1 MNNNNE
7 PNTGV
12 FPFIQ
17 DTFIAGKKDKEYIL
31 KISSNDTLLKYPFD
45 FQVKFAMDIIDSSN
59 NFKKEAIIYNKYT
72 DITYIEVSDVIIPRF
87 IPTSTIGRNIEGFRL
102 IKTGNN
108 KFIISCYPGCNIKT
122 GTTIINTTSYNFI
135 KLISPKEYLFMI
147 KRGIAHNYSVLIND
161 PILEDDLV
169 IDHLNYNNNI
179 LPILD
184 ISNNE
189 ITVNNYNIT
198 LPNTIPIIIADSN
211 ILFKTSTAT
220 ANATTLTI
228 PNLPL
233 ELVKN
238 IYADN
243 IIRIIDAS
251 QNNYYFKISSYTF
264 NVEVINT
271 QDESLEYTSSSVTPN
286 GIPSAPTNL
295 IGTVANSN
303 TQVILS
309 WDAPASNG
317 STITSYNVISSPAGG
332 TVTIN
337 FAAKTA
343 TVTVTNLNNGI
354 VYTFTVTATNSAGT
368 SVASNS
374 IQVSYDII
382 FKGNW
387 SDLSY
392 GFEGVSNLYLFGF
405 GSKDLLDERI
415 FYIELESFK
424 PSTSTSTNNQFDKM
438 FGVLF
443 PSTQSTNWLYL
454 SGEPKQT
461 FVPTDSRKMDK
472 LTIRLYDSKGNNLN
486 DIFYKKLGLL
496 NTDYNSNLFSSLL
509 IKIQEQSKSL
519 HITN

>member
-1 MNNNNE
+1 MNTNNE

-72 DITYIEVSDVIIPRF
+72 DITYIEVSDIIIPRF

-122 GTTIINTTSYNFI
+122 GSTIINTTSYNFI
-135 KLISPKEYLFMI
+135 KLISPKESLFII

-161 PILEDDLV
+161 PILEDNLV

-189 ITVNNYNIT
+189 ITVNNNDIT
-198 LPNTIPIIIADSN
+198 LPNTIPIIIANSN

-220 ANATTLTI
+220 ANVTTLTI

-233 ELVKN
+233 ELVEN
-238 IYADN
+238 IYSDN
-243 IIRIIDAS
+243 TIRIIDAS
-251 QNNYYFKISSYTF
+251 QNNYYFKISSYSK
-264 NVEVINT
+264 I
-271 QDESLEYTSSSVTPN
+271 
-286 GIPSAPTNL
+286 
-295 IGTVANSN
+295 
-303 TQVILS
+303 
-309 WDAPASNG
+309 
-317 STITSYNVISSPAGG
+317 ST
-332 TVTIN
+332 
-337 FAAKTA
+337 
-343 TVTVTNLNNGI
+343 
-354 VYTFTVTATNSAGT
+354 
-368 SVASNS
+368 
-374 IQVSYDII
+374 DII

-387 SDLSY
+387 SDLLY

-472 LTIRLYDSKGNNLN
+472 LTIRLYDSNGNNLN

>member
-1 MNNNNE
+1 MNNNIE

-17 DTFIAGKKDKEYIL
+17 DTFILGKKDKEYIL

-45 FQVKFAMDIIDSSN
+45 FQVKFAMDIKDASN
-59 NFKKEAIIYNKYT
+59 NFKKEAIIYNKYN
-72 DITYIEVSDVIIPRF
+72 DIKSIEISDVVIPRF
-87 IPTSTIGRNIEGFRL
+87 IPTSTIGKNIEGFRL
-102 IKTGNN
+102 IKVAYN
-108 KFIISCYPGCNIKT
+108 KLIISCYPGCNIKT
-122 GTTIINTTSYNFI
+122 GQITINTISYNFI
-135 KLISPKEYLFMI
+135 KLISPKESLFMI
-147 KRGIAHNYSVLIND
+147 KRGIAHNYSDLIND
-161 PILEDDLV
+161 PILEDKLV
-169 IDHLNYNNNI
+169 IDHINYNNNI

-189 ITVNNYNIT
+189 IKVNNFNIT
-198 LPNTIPIIIADSN
+198 LPNTIPLIIADSN
-211 ILFKTSTAT
+211 ILLKTSTAT

-233 ELVKN
+233 ELVEN
-238 IYADN
+238 IYSDN
-243 IIRIIDAS
+243 TIRIIDS
-251 QNNYYFKISSYTF
+251 LENNYYFKINNYTF
-264 NVEVINT
+264 NVEVINA
-271 QDESLEYTSSSVTPN
+271 QDESLEYTSGSVTSN
-286 GIPSAPTNL
+286 GTPSAPTDL
-295 IGTVANSN
+295 SGTLGNGN
-303 TQVILS
+303 TQLNLS
-309 WDAPASNG
+309 WNIPESNS

-337 FAAKTA
+337 FAARTA
-343 TVTVTNLNNGI
+343 TVTNLTNGT
-354 VYTFTVTATNSAGT
+354 VYTFAVTATNSVGT
-368 SVASNS
+368 SATSNV
-374 IQVSYDII
+374 IQVSHVII

-387 SDLSY
+387 SNLSY
-392 GFEGVSNLYLFGF
+392 GFNEGVSNLYLFGF

-454 SGEPKQT
+454 SGEPKQV
-461 FVPTDSRKMDK
+461 FLPTDFRKMDK
-472 LTIRLYDSKGNNLN
+472 LIIRLYDSNGNNLN

-496 NTDYNSNLFSSLL
+496 NTEYNSNLFSSLI
-509 IKIQEQSKSL
+509 IKIEENLKSL

>member
-1 MNNNNE
+1 MNTNNE

-17 DTFIAGKKDKEYIL
+17 DTFTAGKKDKEYIL

-102 IKTGNN
+102 IKTANN
-108 KFIISCYPGCNIKT
+108 KFIISCYPGCSIKT
-122 GTTIINTTSYNFI
+122 GSTTINTISYNFI
-135 KLISPKEYLFMI
+135 KLISPKESLFMC
-147 KRGIAHNYSVLIND
+147 KRGIAHNYSLLIID
-161 PILEDDLV
+161 PILEDNLV

-189 ITVNNYNIT
+189 ITVNNFNLT

-233 ELVKN
+233 ELVEN

-243 IIRIIDAS
+243 TICIIDAS
-251 QNNYYFKISSYTF
+251 QNNYYFKISSYSK
-264 NVEVINT
+264 I
-271 QDESLEYTSSSVTPN
+271 
-286 GIPSAPTNL
+286 
-295 IGTVANSN
+295 
-303 TQVILS
+303 
-309 WDAPASNG
+309 
-317 STITSYNVISSPAGG
+317 ST
-332 TVTIN
+332 
-337 FAAKTA
+337 
-343 TVTVTNLNNGI
+343 
-354 VYTFTVTATNSAGT
+354 
-368 SVASNS
+368 
-374 IQVSYDII
+374 DII

-392 GFEGVSNLYLFGF
+392 GFEGISNLYLFGF

-454 SGEPKQT
+454 SGEPKQV

-472 LTIRLYDSKGNNLN
+472 LTIRLYDSNGNNLN

-509 IKIQEQSKSL
+509 IKIQEHSKSL

>member
-1 MNNNNE
+1 MNINNE

-17 DTFIAGKKDKEYIL
+17 DTFTAGKKDKEYIL

-45 FQVKFAMDIIDSSN
+45 FQVKFAMDIRDSSN

-72 DITYIEVSDVIIPRF
+72 DIKSIEISDVVIPRF
-87 IPTSTIGRNIEGFRL
+87 IPTSTIGKNIEGFRL
-102 IKTGNN
+102 IKTDNN

-122 GTTIINTTSYNFI
+122 GSTTINTNSYNFI
-135 KLISPKEYLFMI
+135 KLISPKESLFMI
-147 KRGIAHNYSVLIND
+147 KRGIAHNYSNLINSIFKD
-161 PILEDDLV
+161 ELV
-169 IDHLNYNNNI
+169 IDHINYNNDI

-189 ITVNNYNIT
+189 IIVNNYDIT

-233 ELVKN
+233 ELVEN
-238 IYADN
+238 IYSN
-243 IIRIIDAS
+243 NTIRIIDALE
-251 QNNYYFKISSYTF
+251 NNYYFKISSY
-264 NVEVINT
+264 
-271 QDESLEYTSSSVTPN
+271 
-286 GIPSAPTNL
+286 
-295 IGTVANSN
+295 SN
-303 TQVILS
+303 I
-309 WDAPASNG
+309 
-317 STITSYNVISSPAGG
+317 ST
-332 TVTIN
+332 
-337 FAAKTA
+337 
-343 TVTVTNLNNGI
+343 
-354 VYTFTVTATNSAGT
+354 
-368 SVASNS
+368 
-374 IQVSYDII
+374 DII

-392 GFEGVSNLYLFGF
+392 GFEGVTNLYLFGF

-438 FGVLF
+438 FGILF

-454 SGEPKQT
+454 SGEPKQV
-461 FVPTDSRKMDK
+461 FLPTDFRKMDK
-472 LTIRLYDSKGNNLN
+472 LTIRLYDSNGNNLN

-496 NTDYNSNLFSSLL
+496 NTEYTSNLFSSLI
-509 IKIQEQSKSL
+509 IKIEENLKGINL
-519 HITN
+519 N

>member
-1 MNNNNE
+1 MNTNNE

-17 DTFIAGKKDKEYIL
+17 DTFIPGKKDKEYIL

-102 IKTGNN
+102 IKTANN
-108 KFIISCYPGCNIKT
+108 KFIISCYPGCNIKP
-122 GTTIINTTSYNFI
+122 GSTTINTISYNFI
-135 KLISPKEYLFMI
+135 KLISPKESLFMC
-147 KRGIAHNYSVLIND
+147 KRGIAHNYSLLIID
-161 PILEDDLV
+161 PILEDNLV

-189 ITVNNYNIT
+189 ITVNNYNLT
-198 LPNTIPIIIADSN
+198 LPNTIPLIIADSN
-211 ILFKTSTAT
+211 ILFKTSNAT

-233 ELVKN
+233 ELVEN
-238 IYADN
+238 IYSDN
-243 IIRIIDAS
+243 TIRIIDAS
-251 QNNYYFKISSYTF
+251 QNNYYFKISS
-264 NVEVINT
+264 
-271 QDESLEYTSSSVTPN
+271 SSK
-286 GIPSAPTNL
+286 I
-295 IGTVANSN
+295 
-303 TQVILS
+303 
-309 WDAPASNG
+309 
-317 STITSYNVISSPAGG
+317 ST
-332 TVTIN
+332 
-337 FAAKTA
+337 
-343 TVTVTNLNNGI
+343 
-354 VYTFTVTATNSAGT
+354 
-368 SVASNS
+368 
-374 IQVSYDII
+374 DII

-392 GFEGVSNLYLFGF
+392 GFDGVSNLYLFGF

-424 PSTSTSTNNQFDKM
+424 PSTSTTTNNEIDKM

-509 IKIQEQSKSL
+509 IKIQEHSKSL

>member
-17 DTFIAGKKDKEYIL
+17 DTFIPGKKDKEYIL

-102 IKTGNN
+102 IKTANN

-122 GTTIINTTSYNFI
+122 GSTIINTNSYNFI
-135 KLISPKEYLFMI
+135 KLISPKQSLFMC
-147 KRGIAHNYSVLIND
+147 KRGIAHNYSDLINSIFKD
-161 PILEDDLV
+161 ELV
-169 IDHLNYNNNI
+169 IDHINYNNDV

-211 ILFKTSTAT
+211 ILFKTSTAS

-228 PNLPL
+228 PNLPV
-233 ELVKN
+233 ELVEN
-238 IYADN
+238 IYMDN
-243 IIRIIDAS
+243 TIRIIDAS
-251 QNNYYFKISSYTF
+251 QNNYYFKINSY
-264 NVEVINT
+264 
-271 QDESLEYTSSSVTPN
+271 
-286 GIPSAPTNL
+286 
-295 IGTVANSN
+295 SN
-303 TQVILS
+303 I
-309 WDAPASNG
+309 
-317 STITSYNVISSPAGG
+317 ST
-332 TVTIN
+332 
-337 FAAKTA
+337 
-343 TVTVTNLNNGI
+343 
-354 VYTFTVTATNSAGT
+354 
-368 SVASNS
+368 
-374 IQVSYDII
+374 DII

-392 GFEGVSNLYLFGF
+392 GFEGVTNLYLFGF
-405 GSKDLLDERI
+405 GSKDLLNERI

-424 PSTSTSTNNQFDKM
+424 PSKSTSTNNQFDKM

-454 SGEPKQT
+454 SGEPKQG
-461 FVPTDSRKMDK
+461 FLPTDFRKMDK

-486 DIFYKKLGLL
+486 NIFYKKLGLL
-496 NTDYNSNLFSSLL
+496 NTDYNSNLFSTLL
-509 IKIQEQSKSL
+509 IKIQENSKSL

>member
-1 MNNNNE
+1 MSNNAE

-17 DTFIAGKKDKEYIL
+17 DTFTPGKKDKEYIL

-45 FQVKFAMDIIDSSN
+45 FQVKFAMDIRDSSN

-72 DITYIEVSDVIIPRF
+72 DIKSIEISDVVIPRF

-102 IKTGNN
+102 IKIANN
-108 KFIISCYPGCNIKT
+108 KFIISCYPGCSIKT
-122 GTTIINTTSYNFI
+122 GSITINTNLYNFI
-135 KLISPKEYLFMI
+135 KLISPKESLFII
-147 KRGIAHNYSVLIND
+147 KRGIAHNYSNLIND
-161 PILEDDLV
+161 SVLKDELV
-169 IDHLNYNNNI
+169 IDHLNYNNDI

-189 ITVNNYNIT
+189 IIVNNYNIT

-228 PNLPL
+228 PNLPV
-233 ELVKN
+233 ELVEN

-243 IIRIIDAS
+243 TIHIIDAS
-251 QNNYYFKISSYTF
+251 QNNYYFKISSYS
-264 NVEVINT
+264 N
-271 QDESLEYTSSSVTPN
+271 
-286 GIPSAPTNL
+286 A
-295 IGTVANSN
+295 SN
-303 TQVILS
+303 T
-309 WDAPASNG
+309 
-317 STITSYNVISSPAGG
+317 
-332 TVTIN
+332 
-337 FAAKTA
+337 
-343 TVTVTNLNNGI
+343 
-354 VYTFTVTATNSAGT
+354 
-368 SVASNS
+368 
-374 IQVSYDII
+374 II

-392 GFEGVSNLYLFGF
+392 GFFGVSNLYLFSF
-405 GSKDLLDERI
+405 GSKDLLDERV

-443 PSTQSTNWLYL
+443 PSTQSKNWLYL
-454 SGEPKQT
+454 SGEPKQV
-461 FVPTDSRKMDK
+461 FLPTDFRKMDK
-472 LTIRLYDSKGNNLN
+472 LTIRLYDSNGNNLN

-496 NTDYNSNLFSSLL
+496 NTEYNSNLFSSLI
-509 IKIQEQSKSL
+509 IKIEENLKSI
-519 HITN
+519 HTH